1 MRDPHTVAAI
11 VRALRQVH
19 GDDTARTML
28 TNGTTLAAMID
39 ALLRSPLTNRDA
51 AKLMTRA
58 LRSKDFVVT
67 PDFSSMWHVKY
78 VYDHPRSLNVVDL
91 AVITLDYGTFASTDI
106 RLLLQVDGERAAN
119 EAPH

>member
-28 TNGTTLAAMID
+28 TSGTTLAAMID

-58 LRSKDFVVT
+58 LRSKDFIVS
-67 PDFSSMWHVKY
+67 PDFSAMWHVKY

-91 AVITLDYGTFASTDI
+91 AVITLDHGTVASTDI